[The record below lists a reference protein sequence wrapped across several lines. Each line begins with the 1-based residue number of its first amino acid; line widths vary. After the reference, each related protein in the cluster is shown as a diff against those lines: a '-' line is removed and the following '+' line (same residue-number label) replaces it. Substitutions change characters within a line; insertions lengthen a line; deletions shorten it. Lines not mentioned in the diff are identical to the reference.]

1 MTYYYRIN
9 LLINMRVYMSKWSD
23 EKKQVLEAAWKMAEK
38 GLVVGT
44 AGNVSLR
51 LPPEGDR
58 ELLAIT
64 PSSLYH
70 SSLNI
75 DDIQILDFRGKTV
88 LGNLTPSVETGL
100 HIGIYKSRK
109 NVNAVMHTHSVYA
122 SAVSAAGLD
131 IPPILEDQVAFL
143 GGEIKLARH
152 APSGSKK
159 LIEYTLSALGTR
171 STALLPNH
179 GAVSTGKTLR
189 DAFTASEL
197 VEKTAK
203 VFVLAKLIGEVNRLP
218 LESLSAM
225 MDIYIKLQDS

>member
-1 MTYYYRIN
+1 
-9 LLINMRVYMSKWSD
+9 MSKWLE
-23 EKKQVLEAAWKMAEK
+23 EKKQVLEAARKMAEK

-70 SSLNI
+70 DSLNT
-75 DDIQILDFRGKTV
+75 DDIQIIDFQGQTV
-88 LGNLTPSVETGL
+88 QGNLTPSVETGL
-100 HIGIYKSRK
+100 HIGIYKARK

-122 SAVSAAGLD
+122 SVVSVARLD

-152 APSGSKK
+152 APSGSKE
-159 LIEYTLSALGTR
+159 LIEYTLSALDNK
-171 STALLPNH
+171 SAVLLPNH
-179 GAVSTGKTLR
+179 GAVSTGQTLR

-203 VFVLAKLIGEVNRLP
+203 VFVLAKLIGEVNQLP
-218 LESLSAM
+218 PESLSAM

>member
-1 MTYYYRIN
+1 
-9 LLINMRVYMSKWSD
+9 MSDWLD
-23 EKKQVLEAAWKMAEK
+23 EKKQVLEAARKMAEK

-51 LPPEGDR
+51 LPPEGNR

-70 SSLNI
+70 DMLSA
-75 DDIQILDFRGKTV
+75 DDIQIIDFQGQTV
-88 LGNLTPSVETGL
+88 LGNLTPSMETGL
-100 HIGIYKSRK
+100 HIGIYQARQ
-109 NVNAVMHTHSVYA
+109 NVNAIIHTHSVYA
-122 SAVSAAGLD
+122 SAVAVTGQD

-152 APSGSKK
+152 APSGSHE
-159 LIEYTLSALGTR
+159 LINHTLSALENR
-171 STALLPNH
+171 SAVLLPNH
-179 GAVSTGKTLR
+179 GAVCTGKTLR

-203 VFVLAKLIGEVNRLP
+203 IFLLAKLAGEVKQLP
-218 LESLSAM
+218 PETIAALMEFYIRSQES
-225 MDIYIKLQDS
+225 

>member
-1 MTYYYRIN
+1 MN
-9 LLINMRVYMSKWSD
+9 KWSD
-23 EKKQVLEAAWKMAEK
+23 EKKQVLEAARKMADK

-70 SSLNI
+70 DSL
-75 DDIQILDFRGKTV
+75 DVEDIQILDFQGLTV
-88 LGNLTPSVETGL
+88 QGNLTPSVESGL
-100 HIGIYKSRK
+100 HIAIYQARR
-109 NVNAVMHTHSVYA
+109 NVNAVMHTHSVCA
-122 SAVSAAGLD
+122 SAVSTAGLD

-159 LIEYTLSALGTR
+159 LIEYTLSALDKR
-171 STALLPNH
+171 SAVLLPNH
-179 GAVSTGKTLR
+179 GAVSTGKTMR

-203 VFVLAKLIGEVNRLP
+203 VFILAKLVGEVNQLP
-218 LESLSAM
+218 SESLKAM
-225 MDIYIKLQDS
+225 MDIYIKSQDS

>member
-1 MTYYYRIN
+1 
-9 LLINMRVYMSKWSD
+9 MSKWSD
-23 EKKQVLEAAWKMAEK
+23 EKKQVLEAARKMAEK

-51 LPPEGDR
+51 LPPEGDK

-70 SSLNI
+70 DSLDV
-75 DDIQILDFRGKTV
+75 DDIQILDFKGQTIE
-88 LGNLTPSVETGL
+88 GCLTPSVETGL
-100 HIGIYKSRK
+100 HIGIYQARR

-171 STALLPNH
+171 TAVLLPNH

-203 VFVLAKLIGEVNRLP
+203 VFMLAKLVGEVNQLP
-218 LESLSAM
+218 SESLKAM
-225 MDIYIKLQDS
+225 MDIYANLQDS

>member
-1 MTYYYRIN
+1 
-9 LLINMRVYMSKWSD
+9 MSQWSD
-23 EKKQVLEAAWKMAEK
+23 EKKQVLEAARKMAEK

-51 LPPEGDR
+51 LSPEGDR

-70 SSLNI
+70 DSLDV
-75 DDIQILDFRGKTV
+75 DDIQILDFEGETV
-88 LGNLTPSVETGL
+88 QGNLTPSIETGL
-100 HIGIYKSRK
+100 HIGIYKVRR

-122 SAVSAAGLD
+122 SAVSTAGLD

-159 LIEYTLSALGTR
+159 LIEYTLSALDNR
-171 STALLPNH
+171 NAVLLPNH

-203 VFVLAKLIGEVNRLP
+203 VFMLAKLVGEVNRLP
-218 LESLSAM
+218 PESLKAM
-225 MDIYIKLQDS
+225 MDIYIKSQDN

>member
-1 MTYYYRIN
+1 
-9 LLINMRVYMSKWSD
+9 MSKWLD
-23 EKKQVLEAAWKMAEK
+23 EKKQVLEAARKMTER

-44 AGNVSLR
+44 AGTVSLR

-70 SSLNI
+70 DSLDV
-75 DDIQILDFRGKTV
+75 DDIQILDFKGKTV
-88 LGNLTPSVETGL
+88 QGNLTPSVETGL
-100 HIGIYKSRK
+100 HIGIYQARR

-122 SAVSAAGLD
+122 SVVSVAGLD

-171 STALLPNH
+171 TAVLLPNH

-189 DAFTASEL
+189 DAFTAGEL

-203 VFVLAKLIGEVNRLP
+203 VFILAKIVGEVNRLP
-218 LESLSAM
+218 PESLKAM
-225 MDIYIKLQDS
+225 MDIYANLQDS

>member
-1 MTYYYRIN
+1 
-9 LLINMRVYMSKWSD
+9 MSKWSD
-23 EKKQVLEAAWKMAEK
+23 EKKQVLDAARKMAEK

-70 SSLNI
+70 DSLDV
-75 DDIQILDFRGKTV
+75 DDIQILDFKGKTV
-88 LGNLTPSVETGL
+88 QGNLTPSIETGL
-100 HIGIYKSRK
+100 HIGIYQARR

-131 IPPILEDQVAFL
+131 IPPILEDQIAFL
-143 GGEIKLARH
+143 GSEIKLARH
-152 APSGSKK
+152 APSGSKE
-159 LIEYTLSALGTR
+159 LIEYTLSALDNR
-171 STALLPNH
+171 SAVLLPNH
-179 GAVSTGKTLR
+179 GAVSIGKTLR
-189 DAFTASEL
+189 EAFTASEL

-203 VFVLAKLIGEVNRLP
+203 VFMLAKLVGEVNQLP
-218 LESLSAM
+218 PESLKAM
-225 MDIYIKLQDS
+225 MDIYTKSQNS

>member
-1 MTYYYRIN
+1 
-9 LLINMRVYMSKWSD
+9 MSKWSD

-75 DDIQILDFRGKTV
+75 DDIQILDFRGKPV

-100 HIGIYKSRK
+100 HIGIYKSRR

-122 SAVSAAGLD
+122 SAVSVAGLD

-143 GGEIKLARH
+143 GGGIKLARH
-152 APSGSKK
+152 APSGSKE
-159 LIEYTLSALGTR
+159 LIEYTLSALDDR
-171 STALLPNH
+171 SAVLMPNH

-203 VFVLAKLIGEVNRLP
+203 VFLLAKLTGEVNQLP
-218 LESLSAM
+218 PESFKAM
-225 MDIYIKLQDS
+225 MGIYAKLQDS

>member
-1 MTYYYRIN
+1 
-9 LLINMRVYMSKWSD
+9 MSKWLD
-23 EKKQVLEAAWKMAEK
+23 EKKQVLEAARKMTER

-70 SSLNI
+70 DSLDV
-75 DDIQILDFRGKTV
+75 DDIQILDFKGKTV
-88 LGNLTPSVETGL
+88 QGNLTPSVETGL
-100 HIGIYKSRK
+100 HIGIYQARR

-122 SAVSAAGLD
+122 SVVSVAGLD

-171 STALLPNH
+171 TAVLLPNH

-203 VFVLAKLIGEVNRLP
+203 VFMLAKLVGEVNQLP
-218 LESLSAM
+218 SESLKAM
-225 MDIYIKLQDS
+225 MDIYANLQDS

>member
-1 MTYYYRIN
+1 
-9 LLINMRVYMSKWSD
+9 MSMWSN
-23 EKKQVLEAAWKMAEK
+23 EKKQVLEAARKMAEK

-70 SSLNI
+70 DSLDV
-75 DDIQILDFRGKTV
+75 DDIQILDFKGKTV
-88 LGNLTPSVETGL
+88 QGNLTPSIETGL
-100 HIGIYKSRK
+100 HIGIYQARR

-143 GGEIKLARH
+143 GSEIKLAGH
-152 APSGSKK
+152 APSGSKE
-159 LIEYTLSALGTR
+159 LIEYTLSALDNR
-171 STALLPNH
+171 SAVLLPNH
-179 GAVSTGKTLR
+179 GAVSIGKTLR
-189 DAFTASEL
+189 EAFTASEL

-203 VFVLAKLIGEVNRLP
+203 VFMLAKLVGEINQLP
-218 LESLSAM
+218 PESLKAM
-225 MDIYIKLQDS
+225 MDIYTKSQNN